1 MGHPLTPDLS
11 KLTMEELNSKYNDL
25 MNRYTTA
32 FRWGNADMT
41 QQLLLLIEDY
51 RNELDNRQRKMLEDL
66 EKNSKNFKNLIDI
79 K

>member
-1 MGHPLTPDLS
+1 MGHPLAPDLS

-32 FRWGNADMT
+32 TRWGNAQLT
-41 QQLLLLIEDY
+41 QQLLMLIEDY
-51 RNELDNRQRKMLEDL
+51 RIELDNRQRKMLEDL